1 MTDSSRVRISIVG
14 VVVVALFGALVARL
28 WFLQVGSNETY
39 VAAIAESTT
48 RVVQTE
54 NARGRILDRDGEVL
68 VDNQVLWA
76 ITVRR
81 DLEEERR
88 DIVLGRVAELLGEPH
103 TPEALEQRIADPRGS
118 LLLPAVIAIDVPE
131 EVRTAVLE
139 HREDFPGI
147 DVTKLTV
154 RRYPAGAVASHVLGY
169 VGEINEDELERNEG
183 SGYVLTD
190 SIGKAGVE
198 RVYERELRGEPRRVT
213 YQVDATG
220 EIVGDP
226 VETIEGSVGD
236 DVQLTVDLDI
246 QRLAQES
253 LEQGILLAREQRN
266 LDIDDRLENY
276 KAPAGSVVVLDARD
290 GGVVAMASYPNY
302 DPSQFVAGIPAST
315 WEFWSTEESAYP
327 LLNRATQGQY
337 APGSTFKLVTAL
349 AALEHGL
356 RTQYTPVQDTGWVE
370 IYGTR
375 FRNAG
380 GTAHGTVDLRK
391 GLSVSSDVYFYT
403 LGEAFWETWAGGD
416 EVRGEGIQA
425 VARRYGFGESTGI
438 ELEEAAGVIPD
449 DEWKAEFVDANVDDP
464 AEREDRRRWY
474 PGDSVNLSI
483 GQGDVYVTPLQL
495 ANAYA
500 AFANGGTLFQ
510 PHVGTAVLRADGT
523 IDDVESTT
531 LRSVALDPANRQ
543 PVLDGLVGAVRDSR
557 GTAAGAFGGFPFD
570 AVPVAGK
577 TGTAEVDG
585 KGDSSLFAGFFPVE
599 SPQYVVVAIVEEGG
613 FGSTISAPI
622 VRRIIEG
629 ISGIGADDGVQLGS
643 GVD

>member
-14 VVVVALFGALVARL
+14 VVVVALFGALLARL

-39 VAAIAESTT
+39 VAAIEQNTT

-54 NARGRILDRDGEVL
+54 NARGRILDREGRVL

-76 ITVRR
+76 MTIKR
-81 DLEEERR
+81 DLPDERR
-88 DIVLGRVAELLGEPH
+88 ALVLGRVSELLGEPH
-103 TPEALEQRIADPRGS
+103 TPEALEERIADPRGS

-131 EVRTAVLE
+131 DARTAVLE

-169 VGEINEDELERNEG
+169 VGEINEVELERNADD
-183 SGYVLTD
+183 GYVLTD
-190 SIGKAGVE
+190 SIGKSGVE
-198 RVYERELRGEPRRVT
+198 RVYEDALRGEPRRVT
-213 YQVDATG
+213 YEVDATG

-226 VETIEGSVGD
+226 VDTVEGSVGD
-236 DVQLTVDLDI
+236 DVRLTIDLDI

-266 LDIDDRLENY
+266 RDIEERLEKY
-276 KAPAGSVVVLDARD
+276 KAPGGSVVVLDARD

-302 DPSQFVAGIPAST
+302 DPAQFVAGIPAST
-315 WEFWSTEESAYP
+315 WEYWSTEESAYP

-349 AALEHGL
+349 AGLEYGF
-356 RTQYTPVQDTGWVE
+356 RTQYTPVQDNGSVE
-370 IYGTR
+370 IYGRT

-380 GTAHGTVDLRK
+380 GTAHGTVDLREA
-391 GLSVSSDVYFYT
+391 LAVSSDVYFYT
-403 LGEAFWETWAGGD
+403 LGESFWETWAGND

-438 ELEEAAGVIPD
+438 ELEEAGGVIPD

-464 AEREDRRRWY
+464 DERADRRRWY
-474 PGDSVNLSI
+474 PGDTVNLSI
-483 GQGDVYVTPLQL
+483 GQGDVYVTPVQL

-510 PHVGTAVLRADGT
+510 PRVADAIVGADGS
-523 IDDVESTT
+523 IEEISPST
-531 LRSVALDPANRQ
+531 LRSVELDPAHRQ
-543 PVLDGLVGAVRDSR
+543 PVLDGLVGAVRDER

-570 AVPVAGK
+570 AVSVAGK
-577 TGTAEVDG
+577 TGTAQVPG
-585 KGDSSLFAGFFPVE
+585 KGDTSLFAGFFPVE
-599 SPQYVVVAIVEEGG
+599 APQYVVVAIVEEGG
-613 FGSTISAPI
+613 FGSTIAAPI

-629 ISGIGADDGVQLGS
+629 ISGVGVDGGVQLGS
-643 GVD
+643 GID